1 MRMSDVV
8 PALLMLALSA
18 AIAFD
23 TRSLSFWAD
32 TTPGPAF
39 LPVWLAVAG
48 VVLFVLRLAE
58 ARRAGGGEPFRWP
71 ERAASRRVALLSAGL
86 VAVPLLAPLLGLVV
100 ALAAFV
106 AFLVLVVLRQPL
118 WPSLATVVVTLGL
131 VYAIFVGW
139 LGVPLPKGMLG
150 I

>member
-1 MRMSDVV
+1 MSDVI

-39 LPVWLAVAG
+39 VPVWLAIAG
-48 VVLFVLRLAE
+48 ALLFVLRLAE
-58 ARRAGGGEPFRWP
+58 ARRTRSSVPVQWP
-71 ERAASRRVALLSAGL
+71 DRAALARVAMVVGGL
-86 VAVPLLAPLLGLVV
+86 AAVPLIAPLVGLVP
-100 ALAAFV
+100 ALALFV
-106 AFLVLVVLRQPL
+106 AYLLLVVLRQPL
-118 WPSLATVVVTLGL
+118 WPSLAAVGITVGL
-131 VYAIFVGW
+131 VYTIFVGW
-139 LGVPLPKGMLG
+139 LGVPLPRGLIG

>member
-1 MRMSDVV
+1 MKASDVV
-8 PALLMLALSA
+8 PALLMLVLSA

-48 VVLFVLRLAE
+48 VLLFVLRLLE
-58 ARRAGGGEPFRWP
+58 ARRLPGAIVWP
-71 ERAASRRVALLSAGL
+71 ERTALVRVAVIFGALA
-86 VAVPLLAPLLGLVV
+86 AVPLLSPLVGLVL
-100 ALAAFV
+100 ALALFI
-106 AFLVLVVLRQPL
+106 AFLLLAVLRQPL
-118 WPSLATVVVTLGL
+118 WPSLATVAITVGL

-139 LGVPLPKGMLG
+139 LGVPLPKGLAG
-150 I
+150 V

>member
-1 MRMSDVV
+1 MSDVV

-18 AIAFD
+18 AMAFD

-39 LPVWLAVAG
+39 MPVWLAIAG
-48 VVLFVLRLAE
+48 VALFVLRLVE
-58 ARRAGGGEPFRWP
+58 ARSASRTEPVQWP
-71 ERAASRRVALLSAGL
+71 EKAALARVALVLAGL
-86 VAVPLLAPLLGLVV
+86 VAVPLASPVLGLVV

-106 AFLVLVVLRQPL
+106 AFLLLAVLRQPL
-118 WPSLATVVVTLGL
+118 GPSLLAIAITVGL

>member
-1 MRMSDVV
+1 MRMSDVI

-39 LPVWLAVAG
+39 VPVWLAVAG
-48 VVLFVLRLAE
+48 TVLFVLRLAE
-58 ARRAGGGEPFRWP
+58 ARRTRSAVAVQWP
-71 ERAASRRVALLSAGL
+71 DRAALARVAMVVGGL
-86 VAVPLLAPLLGLVV
+86 AAVPLIAPIVGLVP
-100 ALAAFV
+100 ALALFV
-106 AFLVLVVLRQPL
+106 AYLLLVVLRQPL
-118 WPSLATVVVTLGL
+118 WPSLAAVGITVGL
-131 VYAIFVGW
+131 VYTIFVGW
-139 LGVPLPKGMLG
+139 LGVPLPRGLIG

>member
-1 MRMSDVV
+1 MKMSDVV
-8 PALLMLALSA
+8 PALLMLVLSA

-48 VVLFVLRLAE
+48 VVLSVVRLVE
-58 ARRAGGGEPFRWP
+58 ARRYREVIAWP
-71 ERAASRRVALLSAGL
+71 ERAALLRIAVIFGVL
-86 VAVPLLAPLLGLVV
+86 AVVPLLSTLVGLVLALGL
-100 ALAAFV
+100 FV
-106 AFLVLVVLRQPL
+106 AFLLLVVLRQPL
-118 WPSLATVVVTLGL
+118 WPSLATVSIIIGL

-139 LGVPLPKGMLG
+139 LGVPLPKGLIG
-150 I
+150 S

>member
-18 AIAFD
+18 AIAYD
-23 TRSLSFWAD
+23 TRGLSFWAD

-48 VVLFVLRLAE
+48 VVLFVLRLLE
-58 ARRAGGGEPFRWP
+58 ARRSAAAIVWP
-71 ERAASRRVALLSAGL
+71 ERTALVRVGVILGALA
-86 VAVPLLAPLLGLVV
+86 AVPLLSPLVGLVL
-100 ALAAFV
+100 ALALFV
-106 AFLVLVVLRQPL
+106 AFLLLAVLRQPL
-118 WPSLATVVVTLGL
+118 WPSLATVAITVGL

-139 LGVPLPKGMLG
+139 LGVPLPKGLAG

>member
-18 AIAFD
+18 AIAFE
-23 TRSLSFWAD
+23 TRGLSFWAD

-39 LPVWLAVAG
+39 LPVWLAIAG
-48 VVLFVLRLAE
+48 AVLFLLRLAE
-58 ARRAGGGEPFRWP
+58 ARRASDAVPFQWP
-71 ERAASRRVALLSAGL
+71 ERAALVRVALVFAGL
-86 VAVPLLAPLLGLVV
+86 VAVPLLAALLGLVL

-106 AFLVLVVLRQPL
+106 AFLLLVVLRQAL
-118 WPSLATVVVTLGL
+118 WPSLATVAITVGL

-139 LGVPLPKGMLG
+139 LGVPLPKGVLG

>member
-1 MRMSDVV
+1 MKASDVV

-39 LPVWLAVAG
+39 LPAWLAIAG
-48 VVLFVLRLAE
+48 AALFVLRLVE
-58 ARRAGGGEPFRWP
+58 ARRSPTLIQWP
-71 ERAASRRVALLSAGL
+71 DRAALLRVAAILAALA
-86 VAVPLLAPLLGLVV
+86 AVPLVSPLLGLVP
-100 ALAAFV
+100 ALALFV
-106 AFLVLVVLRQPL
+106 GFLLLVVLRQPI
-118 WPSLATVVVTLGL
+118 WPSLATLAVTAGL
-131 VYAIFVGW
+131 IYAIFVGW
-139 LGVPLPKGMLG
+139 LGVPLPRGILG

>member
-1 MRMSDVV
+1 
-8 PALLMLALSA
+8 MLVLSA

-48 VVLFVLRLAE
+48 VVLFVLRLLE
-58 ARRAGGGEPFRWP
+58 ARRSHEVIAWP
-71 ERAASRRVALLSAGL
+71 DRAALVRIAVISGALAM
-86 VAVPLLAPLLGLVV
+86 VPLLSPLVGLVL
-100 ALAAFV
+100 ALALFV
-106 AFLVLVVLRQPL
+106 AFLLLAVLRQPL
-118 WPSLATVVVTLGL
+118 WPSLATVSITIGL

-139 LGVPLPKGMLG
+139 LGVPLPKGMIG

>member
-8 PALLMLALSA
+8 PALLMLVLAA

-23 TRSLSFWAD
+23 TRGLSFWAD

-39 LPVWLAVAG
+39 LPVWLAIAG
-48 VVLFVLRLAE
+48 AVLFVLRLAE
-58 ARRAGGGEPFRWP
+58 ARRAGGSVPFQWP
-71 ERAASRRVALLSAGL
+71 DRAALRRVAMVFAGL
-86 VAVPLLAPLLGLVV
+86 IAVPLFTPLLGLVL
-100 ALAAFV
+100 ALAAVV
-106 AFLVLVVLRQPL
+106 AFLVLVVLRRAL
-118 WPSLATVVVTLGL
+118 WPSLVTVAVTVGL

-139 LGVPLPKGMLG
+139 LGVPLPRGVLG

>member
-1 MRMSDVV
+1 MKAIDVA

-39 LPVWLAVAG
+39 LPVWLAIAG
-48 VVLFVLRLAE
+48 AVLFALRLIE
-58 ARRAGGGEPFRWP
+58 ARRPRESIAWP
-71 ERAASRRVALLSAGL
+71 DRAALVRVAVIFGGL
-86 VAVPLLAPLLGLVV
+86 AAVPALSPLLGLVP
-100 ALAAFV
+100 ALALFV
-106 AFLVLVVLRQPL
+106 AYLLLAVLRQPL
-118 WPSLATVVVTLGL
+118 WPSLAATAVTIGL
-131 VYAIFVGW
+131 VYAIFVAW
-139 LGVPLPKGMLG
+139 LGVPLPRGMLG